1 VTTTSVLL
9 DGIQLTGQAS
19 HSGIGTYVRQ
29 LVSALADRDDVDLTV
44 LATPESVLPPS
55 VGRLTAHRRWRQ
67 GRRAEWEH
75 GLLQPWS
82 TRRRRADVLHVP
94 QVPVPPLQRR
104 PWVATLHDVAPLV
117 IDDPQL
123 APLRRRMQRLG
134 ARLAT
139 ASQILAISRFA
150 ADSGIR
156 HLGLDPARVHVVHH
170 GAGAE
175 FRPDGSVARIDRP
188 YLLVV
193 SEYQQRKGFD
203 RAFAVIDELAEAGHP
218 HTLKVA
224 GRVNPWVEDELAALL
239 AAARHPERIE
249 LLGFVDD
256 LPGMYRGAD
265 VVLVPSRYEGFGLPA
280 LEAMACGAPLVSF
293 DNSSLAEV
301 VGAGGLVV
309 AEGDV
314 PAMTAAVRS
323 LLEDTQRR
331 AELRDAALVRAREF
345 SWEKSAADHAEI
357 YRLAAAR

>member
-1 VTTTSVLL
+1 VTATSVLL

-19 HSGIGTYVRQ
+19 RSGIGTYVRE
-29 LVSALADRDDVDLTV
+29 LVAALAERDDVDLSV
-44 LATPESVLPPS
+44 LATPEAELPP
-55 VGRLTAHRRWRQ
+55 RAAHLTAHRRWRQ

-75 GLLQPWS
+75 GVLQPLS
-82 TRRRRADVLHVP
+82 TRRHHVEVIHVP
-94 QVPVPPLQRR
+94 QAPVPPLQKR

-139 ASQILAISRFA
+139 ASQIVAISRFA

-156 HLGLDPARVHVVHH
+156 HLDLDPQRVHVVHH
-170 GAGAE
+170 GVGAE
-175 FRPDGSVARIDRP
+175 FRPDGPAAAADQP

-193 SEYQQRKGFD
+193 SEYQRRKGFD
-203 RAFAVIDELAEAGHP
+203 RAFAVIDQLADAGYA

-224 GRVNPWVEDELAALL
+224 GRVNPWVEDELASLL

-256 LPGMYRGAD
+256 LPALYRGAD

-293 DNSSLAEV
+293 DNSSLAEI
-301 VGAGGLVV
+301 VGAGGVVV

-314 PAMTAAVRS
+314 PAMTAATRS
-323 LLEDTQRR
+323 LLDDRQRR
-331 AELRDAALVRAREF
+331 AELHDAALARAGDF
-345 SWEKSAADHAEI
+345 SWERSAADHAAI